1 MSSVRPIVRAIRKSA
16 RAKLRLSRSAWKEY
30 KRSRGPFYR
39 RSLPGIQSM
48 SQIYVLGL
56 LVLLAQRSAHVALT
70 VLALYSTA
78 TVLQRAHS
86 FQRSLY
92 HSFDLAFFMHCPVS
106 DQEFFRHA
114 WRSLLR
120 SSFSI
125 WLAAFGIF
133 GLVIVAQ
140 GMSGRFWLLA
150 MVAALLHWLLLL
162 TLILL
167 MDRFIPPRY
176 LMRIALPLYILTFA
190 SLFLP
195 DSVLR
200 SAWIPVSYLPSVW
213 MPSFFASALLTGES
227 PRIYLTVPTLALIG
241 FLPVLYKSARSL
253 YPRLELQYPISL
265 VSAEPEEETDLP
277 SSAPFED
284 ADTTGERTRPS
295 GDRGPVVLA
304 HLDWNSSSWL
314 ERVIGKSLNIA
325 EKQTAEFLLGG
336 QLGSW
341 SRSWF
346 LALQIAAIGL
356 VLLLL
361 PVIPIWIG
369 ILVGLIGTGF
379 AVPLLGGAWLGL
391 QLVPMFGTVRLACAG
406 LPVSYAMASRVI
418 AKINSIRLLSWL
430 PVFLVYGVAA
440 AWRVEMPLQFG
451 LATALRIVFA
461 LLSFQPILILG
472 KHSHGT
478 NDSRQLNLHSI
489 VFLLAA
495 LFLGSVY
502 LGCGV
507 AFLAVP
513 YSAEEPHPILLT
525 ILASA
530 MVLASCLLWR
540 GYGLFYDHGRLDTIR
555 VGDR

>member
-1 MSSVRPIVRAIRKSA
+1 MNSVRPIVRAIRKSA

-30 KRSRGPFYR
+30 KHSRGPFYR
-39 RSLPGIQSM
+39 RSFPGIQRIG
-48 SQIYVLGL
+48 QIYVLGL
-56 LVLLAQRSAHVALT
+56 LVLLAQRSAHVAL
-70 VLALYSTA
+70 VVFALYSTA

-92 HSFDLAFFMHCPVS
+92 NSSDLAFFMHCPVS

-133 GLVIVAQ
+133 ALVIVAQ

-150 MVAALLHWLLLL
+150 AIAAVLHWLLLL
-162 TLILL
+162 TLIFLA
-167 MDRFIPPRY
+167 DRFVPSRY
-176 LMRIALPLYILTFA
+176 LLRISLPFYILTFT

-195 DSVLR
+195 DSVVR

-213 MPSFFASALLTGES
+213 IPSFFASAALAGES
-227 PRIYLTVPTLALIG
+227 SRIYLMFPILALIA

-253 YPRLELQYPISL
+253 YPRGELQYPISL
-265 VSAEPEEETDLP
+265 VSAEPEEAADFPP
-277 SSAPFED
+277 SGSFEN
-284 ADTTGERTRPS
+284 ADTIVEQSHPS
-295 GDRGPVVLA
+295 RHLRPVVLA
-304 HLDWNSSSWL
+304 PLDWNASSWL
-314 ERVIGKSLNIA
+314 ERFVGKSLNAA
-325 EKQTAEFLLGG
+325 EKRTAEFLLGG

-341 SRSWF
+341 SRTWF
-346 LALQIAAIGL
+346 VALQIAAVGL

-361 PVIPIWIG
+361 PVIPVWIG
-369 ILVGLIGTGF
+369 ILVGSIATSF
-379 AVPLLGGAWLGL
+379 AVPLLGGSWLGL

-406 LPVSYAMASRVI
+406 LPVSYAMASRII
-418 AKINSIRLLSWL
+418 AKINAIRLLSWL
-430 PVFLVYGVAA
+430 PVFLVYGAAA

-478 NDSRQLNLHSI
+478 NDSRQLNLHSV

-495 LFLGSVY
+495 LFIGSIY
-502 LGCGV
+502 LGCAI
-507 AFLAVP
+507 AFLVVP
-513 YSAEEPHPILLT
+513 YSAEEPHPVLIT
-525 ILASA
+525 VLAGA
-530 MVLASCLLWR
+530 MVLSSFLLWR
-540 GYGLFYDHGRLDTIR
+540 GYGHFYDHGRLDTIR
-555 VGDR
+555 TGDR